1 MPRVAA
7 RGHER
12 HSCRESVPGCKLAE
26 RGSLHFLTALFTL
39 KKEKTRH
46 RGGDAMPVV
55 IKPQPKQEE
64 FLSNSADLIIY
75 GGAAGG
81 G

>member
-1 MPRVAA
+1 
-7 RGHER
+7 
-12 HSCRESVPGCKLAE
+12 
-26 RGSLHFLTALFTL
+26 
-39 KKEKTRH
+39 
-46 RGGDAMPVV
+46 MPVV
-55 IKPQPKQEE
+55 IRPQPKQEE